1 MPSTKLLGASSRLAR
16 AVQLNGTCSMRYQK
30 AALRAYATFLSG
42 NALLLSSSNVTVD
55 VTALVAFESSDVV
68 VATVGTSS
76 INDAAVLE
84 GHAPGVTEVSVV
96 LSAVG
101 HPSVSMNDATVAVQ
115 VSQDVPAMVEELTV
129 VDQLRRERGVAGRGR
144 RERDAE
150 ARTVGGRP
158 HGIGGSLCQL

>member
-1 MPSTKLLGASSRLAR
+1 MH
-16 AVQLNGTCSMRYQK
+16 LNGTCSMRYQK

-55 VTALVAFESSDVV
+55 VTDLVAFESSDVV

-96 LSAVG
+96 LSESRSARPAS
-101 HPSVSMNDATVAVQ
+101 HWIHTLMDVSLRPTQYCPAK
-115 VSQDVPAMVEELTV
+115 QDV
-129 VDQLRRERGVAGRGR
+129 QGVA
-144 RERDAE
+144 ASS
-150 ARTVGGRP
+150 
-158 HGIGGSLCQL
+158 SLSI